1 MRGHFLKHTMNS
13 ENLLFVYGTLLS
25 GLSNHHHMAG
35 STFLG
40 EASVQAAL
48 FDMGEYPALCVQGAL
63 AKPLGLVLGE
73 LYKIEAE
80 QWQGLDELEQV
91 DPDSQENSMYLR
103 VPIQVQWRQAERPQE
118 GPITVTAQV
127 YVYNWSLTGRP
138 RIEHGDFRRHWSMRT

>member
-25 GLSNHHHMAG
+25 GLSNHHLMAG
-35 STFLG
+35 STCLG

-63 AKPLGLVLGE
+63 AEPRGLVLGE

-91 DPDSQENSMYLR
+91 DPDSRENSMYLR

-118 GPITVTAQV
+118 GQITVAAQV
-127 YVYNWSLTGRP
+127 YVYNWSLSDRP